1 MDDLDQNF
9 FPENLRN
16 ENLGPDECTQKI
28 FPLRIGILAG
38 IDHFAD
44 ELVNEINRQGKGE
57 VIAEFCLLSAQK
69 LGEPIPYQVIID
81 RISHCIEFYRP
92 FLKRAA
98 IGGCYIIN
106 NPFWFPVDDKFF
118 NAEVAAGLG
127 IKVPKTYCLP
137 SRFVSQDLEPEDFR
151 NLAFPIDWE
160 KLAREIGFPALLKP
174 YDGYGWREVYVVNS
188 LEELL
193 EVYNDSGADVMLFQE
208 YIDFE
213 HYVRVF
219 VIGRKHT
226 LPVRY
231 LPSERKYIIDHQ
243 HLTPELGE
251 RITAESR
258 KICEALGYDINTV
271 EFAIKD
277 GVPYAIDFM
286 NPVPEA
292 KPEIITEEYFAWL
305 VDKTAQ
311 MAIAY
316 AKNPPPQPHVETFRQ
331 YF

>member
-1 MDDLDQNF
+1 MDEISPYF
-9 FPENLRN
+9 FPENPAADTISCDLLC
-16 ENLGPDECTQKI
+16 EPTP
-28 FPLRIGILAG
+28 PLKIGILAG
-38 IDHFAD
+38 IDQFAD
-44 ELVNEINRQGKGE
+44 SLLQEINRRGKGL
-57 VIAEFCLLSAQK
+57 VTAECCLLSAQK
-69 LGEPIPYQVIID
+69 LGESIPYRVIID

-92 FLKRAA
+92 YLKRAA
-98 IGGCYIIN
+98 LSGCYIVN

-118 NAEVAAGLG
+118 NAEVAAKLG

-137 SRFVSQDLEPEDFR
+137 SRYASQDLEPDDFR
-151 NLAFPIDWE
+151 NLDFPIDWE
-160 KLAREIGFPALLKP
+160 KLAQDIGFPALLKP

-193 EVYNDSGADVMLFQE
+193 SIYNDSGADVMLFQE

-219 VIGRKHT
+219 VVGKTET

-231 LPSERKYIIDHQ
+231 LPQERKYLIDHS
-243 HLTPELGE
+243 HLSPEMGE
-251 RITAESR
+251 KITQDSR
-258 KICEALGYDINTV
+258 KICATLGYDINTV

-277 GVPYAIDFM
+277 GIPYAIDFM

-292 KPEIITEEYFAWL
+292 RPEIITEEYYAWL
-305 VDKTAQ
+305 VDKTAR
-311 MAIAY
+311 MSINY
-316 AKNPPPQPHVETFRQ
+316 ALNPPLHPQIENVRQ